1 MKVERLLGEEH
12 FKECLEIAKLRPRV
26 GGTKPIPEE
35 SLVELY
41 TKYFT
46 ENDNYHAFGCIEDG
60 KIVSWIGIVLM
71 ENKARGR
78 FWVITALYT
87 TLFRDYFSFNHEEI
101 GLLIKEAFNLAETKK
116 YYEYYYFVSERI
128 ATVYESQYR
137 KNKYVQTGRYDLVEL
152 DRVPANTQPAVD
164 LYWKLMGQETKP
176 DTIIVKKRVLRDMF
190 R

>member
-1 MKVERLLGEEH
+1 MKIERLSGEEH
-12 FKECLEIAKLRPRV
+12 FKECLGIAKLRPRV

-152 DRVPANTQPAVD
+152 DRVPANTQSTVD